1 MRAALE
7 NLVRAG
13 GTCRRPGPHLPGG
26 TGRRPYPGAR
36 FPAFAA
42 DIAGFARRALTDT
55 RT

>member
-13 GTCRRPGPHLPGG
+13 GTRWPGPHVPGG
-26 TGRRPYPGAR
+26 TGCRPYPGVR